1 MIIRDARL
9 ADIAMVR
16 RLIGQLAD
24 APDEVEFRARFER
37 VAATPGHR
45 IIVAEMDSEIVGV
58 LHVFERPALEKA
70 CEAVVQ
76 ALVVD
81 GERRG
86 AGIGEALMREAEAW
100 AASRKL
106 AYGALYPYRPRQG
119 ADVLRAYRLSPEG
132 DIAPDGPNLGRATE
146 RIRADCW
153 HFAGIAAERGP
164 THGVRPTFRALLR
177 RLCRYASIILPGDD
191 AWLLTE
197 LSNVVA
203 YSCQHLTSRGSVP
216 CKRKADEG

>member
-1 MIIRDARL
+1 MIIRDARP

-24 APDEVEFRARFER
+24 APDEAEFRARFER
-37 VAATPGHR
+37 VSAESGHR
-45 IIVAEMDSEIVGV
+45 IIVAEMENEVVGV
-58 LHVFERPALEKA
+58 LHVFERPALEKP

-106 AYGALYPYRPRQG
+106 ASTALYTRIDR
-119 ADVLRAYRLSPEG
+119 DRARMFYERIGYRLKATSH
-132 DIAPDGPNLGRATE
+132 LMGRA
-146 RIRADCW
+146 
-153 HFAGIAAERGP
+153 
-164 THGVRPTFRALLR
+164 
-177 RLCRYASIILPGDD
+177 
-191 AWLLTE
+191 
-197 LSNVVA
+197 
-203 YSCQHLTSRGSVP
+203 
-216 CKRKADEG
+216 

>member
-1 MIIRDARL
+1 MIIRDARPDDL
-9 ADIAMVR
+9 PVVR

-24 APDEVEFRARFER
+24 AADEMEFRARFER

-76 ALVVD
+76 ALV
-81 GERRG
+81 G

-106 AYGALYPYRPRQG
+106 ASTALYTRIDR
-119 ADVLRAYRLSPEG
+119 DRARMFYERIGYRLKATSH
-132 DIAPDGPNLGRATE
+132 LMVRA
-146 RIRADCW
+146 
-153 HFAGIAAERGP
+153 
-164 THGVRPTFRALLR
+164 
-177 RLCRYASIILPGDD
+177 
-191 AWLLTE
+191 
-197 LSNVVA
+197 
-203 YSCQHLTSRGSVP
+203 
-216 CKRKADEG
+216 